1 MPVPRFGVLG
11 PLTIESPPGRRTAPR
26 GDHQRALLA
35 VLLLNANSS
44 VPVDALVETLWPE
57 TPPKSYTSNLH
68 TYVSRLRARFEGLEI
83 ERDPHG
89 YRLVVGPGDLD
100 LLSFREA
107 AAAGKAA
114 ARAGD
119 PAGAAGHYRRALAEW
134 RGPVLSG
141 LHIPRLDADIARLE
155 SERLAAFEDC
165 VDAEL
170 SDGRHG
176 ELTGELQAMI
186 TEHPLR
192 ERLAAQLMIALH
204 RAGRQADSLAVH
216 RELRTTLVEELGV
229 EPGAEVRRVHAAV
242 LRGEDPVPPA
252 KTAQVFPICQLPPD
266 IADLAGREGEIAK
279 LSGLLGASTGVPVA
293 VITGEPGAGKSTLAV
308 STAHRLRRS
317 FPDGQL
323 FVPLAGASDPRDL
336 ADVLGDLLRALGVT
350 GPAIPDDV
358 AARAA
363 AYRGRL
369 ADRRVLVVLDDA
381 AGPEQVR
388 ALLPGTPGSAV
399 LVTSRRRLSGLAGA
413 DRLHLAPLSGAEA
426 MTLLERLAGPDR
438 VGAERADAE
447 RIAKAC
453 GNLPL
458 ALRIAGS
465 RLAMR
470 PGLPLG
476 KLAGKLEDEVS
487 RLDELQVSD
496 LQVRGSIALSYEA
509 LSPSARRAFRLIGR
523 CRTLDLPAWAVSTL
537 INDKAD
543 STDEEADEAIDE
555 LVEASLLEATGLDPT
570 GEQRF
575 RMHDLVRVYATEL
588 GRELETRAER
598 VATVAKLSD
607 AALCL
612 ADTAARRL
620 PRTVPMPL
628 SDQDLPAQPLSGE
641 LVERLLR
648 DPGTWFSV
656 ERANL
661 VSAVSSMC
669 AVGWPRKALRV
680 LERLSA
686 YLYLHSHYTD
696 MRTAYEILRDAAL
709 KAGDRHIVVI
719 AEANLTVLLHVRGEY
734 ERAVEGYRECSK
746 ALAELGDVSAQAWVE
761 TNLARC
767 LVGLGRAGE
776 SLHAATQARELSL
789 VEETGPGAYA
799 LHAESAALHRL
810 GKVAEA
816 LEIDSRSLAH
826 ARESGDERQLGVA
839 LQGLSWSLMLDGR
852 EAEALETIE
861 ESVRVLRRTTAKSAL
876 AKSLRTQGAILAG
889 AGRRADAVKAYE
901 NARRLADALE
911 ERPRELSCTRAIAAS
926 WIGDGRADRA
936 IPVLRHCL
944 DEFRAMGGK
953 PATALT
959 LHVLRRAYEA
969 VGEMEAAEAAG
980 EEAKRL
986 EVPHDANA
994 SALVRLLLSLTE
1006 PAPA

>member
-1 MPVPRFGVLG
+1 MPRFGVLG

-44 VPVDALVETLWPE
+44 VPVDALVETLWPD
-57 TPPKSYTSNLH
+57 TPPKSYSSNLH

-83 ERDPHG
+83 ERDPRG
-89 YRLVVGPGDLD
+89 YRLVVAPGDLD

-119 PAGAAGHYRRALAEW
+119 PAVAAGHYRRALAEW

-141 LHIPRLDADIARLE
+141 LHLPRLDADVARLE

-192 ERLAAQLMIALH
+192 ERLAAQLMTALH

-242 LRGEDPVPPA
+242 LRGEDPAPA
-252 KTAQVFPICQLPPD
+252 TKAAQVFPLCQLPPD
-266 IADLAGREGEIAK
+266 IADFAGREGEIAK
-279 LSGLLGASTGVPVA
+279 LSGLLGESAGVPVA

-358 AARAA
+358 EARAA
-363 AYRGRL
+363 VYRGRL

-381 AGPEQVR
+381 AGPDQVR

-413 DRLHLAPLSGAEA
+413 DRLHLAPLSGPEA
-426 MTLLERLAGPDR
+426 MTLLARLAGPDR

-523 CRTLDLPAWAVSTL
+523 CRTLDLPAWAVTTL
-537 INDKAD
+537 VNDED
-543 STDEEADEAIDE
+543 ADEAIDE

-575 RMHDLVRVYATEL
+575 RVHDLVRVFATEL
-588 GRELETRAER
+588 GRELETHAER
-598 VATVAKLSD
+598 VATVAKVSD

-661 VSAVSSMC
+661 VAAVSSMC
-669 AVGWPRKALRV
+669 AVGWLRKALRIV
-680 LERLSA
+680 ERLSA

-696 MRTAYEILRDAAL
+696 MRTAYETLRDAARE
-709 KAGDRHIVVI
+709 AGDRHIAVI
-719 AEANLTVLLHVRGEY
+719 AEANLTVLLHVHGEY

-746 ALAELGDVSAQAWVE
+746 ELADLGDVSAQAWVE

-776 SLHAATQARELSL
+776 SLHAATQARELST
-789 VEETGPGAYA
+789 VEDSGTYA
-799 LHAESAALHRL
+799 RRAESAALHRL
-810 GKVAEA
+810 GKISEA
-816 LEIDSRSLAH
+816 LEIDRRILAR
-826 ARESGDERQLGVA
+826 ARESADDRQLGIA

-852 EAEALETIE
+852 REEALETIE

-901 NARRLADALE
+901 NARRLAGALE

-926 WIGDGRADRA
+926 WIGDGRAESA
-936 IPVLRHCL
+936 IPVLRQCL

-953 PATALT
+953 PATGLT

-969 VGEMEAAEAAG
+969 VGETKAAEAAG

-994 SALVRLLLSLTE
+994 STLVRLLLSLTE